1 MTGKATSSQNNASEA
16 GSLSLDQSV
25 AVLPGIGEKRAELL
39 RNLEV
44 VTVRDLLFH
53 FPRNYEDRRRPC
65 PIARLK
71 DGDPAPLLRLAVQEG
86 VGLPPATEFSLPLFV
101 ATSCSDARLP
111 WTSAQTPQERRNAL
125 AAAIAAVPPAAYA
138 PFPTAVPRLALIH
151 H

>member
-71 DGDPAPLLRLAVQEG
+71 EGDTAAQQQFITDFKAAASTSPLLNAEPSADVQAE
-86 VGLPPATEFSLPLFV
+86 VKKIPACQDVFGS
-101 ATSCSDARLP
+101 
-111 WTSAQTPQERRNAL
+111 
-125 AAAIAAVPPAAYA
+125 
-138 PFPTAVPRLALIH
+138 
-151 H
+151 

>member
-71 DGDPAPLLRLAVQEG
+71 EGDTATIRAV
-86 VGLPPATEFSLPLFV
+86 VVRSATPCASR
-101 ATSCSDARLP
+101 S
-111 WTSAQTPQERRNAL
+111 
-125 AAAIAAVPPAAYA
+125 
-138 PFPTAVPRLALIH
+138 
-151 H
+151 